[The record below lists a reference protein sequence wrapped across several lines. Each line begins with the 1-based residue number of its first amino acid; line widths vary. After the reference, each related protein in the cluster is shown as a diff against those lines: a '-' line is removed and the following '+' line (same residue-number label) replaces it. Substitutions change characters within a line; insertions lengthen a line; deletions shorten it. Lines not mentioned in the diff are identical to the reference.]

1 MAADI
6 EQGQRQ
12 GFTRR
17 SFLGM
22 TALGLAAVAG
32 AGATVRR
39 LLPSSDKKEGDKTAA
54 KFPGPDSMFHPR
66 EDVLKRN
73 QKGT

>member
-6 EQGQRQ
+6 DQGQRH

-32 AGATVRR
+32 AGAMLRH
-39 LLPSSDKKEGDKTAA
+39 LLPSSDKKEGNDLAA
-54 KFPGPDSMFHPR
+54 QFPGPDSMFHPR
-66 EDVLKRN
+66 EDVLKR
-73 QKGT
+73 KRGT